1 MTFPIFS
8 PFTEIEL
15 SATEQDII
23 QAHLRVPEVKKYF
36 LLLSNNLG
44 KDILSTTDLQELP
57 SEQLMRKHLYV
68 KAQLELL
75 QTLYEL

>member
-8 PFTEIEL
+8 PFTEIDL
-15 SATEQDII
+15 SVTEQDVIKT
-23 QAHLRVPEVKKYF
+23 HLSTPEVKKYF

-44 KDILSTTDLQELP
+44 KDLLSTTNLQELP
-57 SEQLMRKHLYV
+57 SEQLMRKHLFV